1 MKPAQI
7 HERLESCRHTAE
19 HMQAEMTLTLNTLTA
34 LGFAESTLEIVR
46 WGFGQRL
53 HRVNVEIGAL
63 KKKLGIPSQRDLKLA
78 KESQAA
84 AMAKLPKEVQTAM
97 WGTYGKDGKGPL
109 RNVKLIDCSSEHLGM
124 ILVQIA
130 ANPFHPYISY
140 ISQILSARQ

>member
-1 MKPAQI
+1 MTIPQI

-19 HMQAEMTLTLNTLTA
+19 HMQSEMELTLNTLTS
-34 LGFAESTLEIVR
+34 LGFAESTVEIVK

-53 HRVNVEIGAL
+53 HKVNVEIGAL

-78 KESQAA
+78 KKSQAA

-109 RNVKLIDCSSEHLGM
+109 RNVRLVDCSSEHLGM
-124 ILVQIA
+124 ILAQIA
-130 ANPFHPYISY
+130 HNPYHPYVSY
-140 ISQILSARQ
+140 IKQILLSR